1 MPKKSINIFMGQGLG
16 NQLFTYS
23 YILGLQ
29 KSAKPG
35 KLELS
40 VWFNKNPKLD
50 REFKLGILI
59 KNNSHNI
66 RLRFNNE
73 FIYFL
78 RAFPLKI
85 FKSNRILKIFK
96 IYRQLDTFSYDSK
109 LLSLPNNSFVYASF
123 ISRKFVD
130 PVLDTLKKETN
141 AWFEDIQVND
151 FLNYF
156 DKEEIIVLHIR
167 RGDTVGKLSKTRGL
181 LSKAY
186 YASAINF
193 ILSKNNYRT
202 FKIIAITDDLKNSK
216 VDMTGLNIDFW
227 FGPKDLNAV
236 QTLKVFTLSKNF
248 VGSNSTLSWWGV
260 KLSNPSKNFIQV
272 LPEPWL
278 AFEKSPADDALRIPG
293 VIYMT
298 AK

>member
-1 MPKKSINIFMGQGLG
+1 MGQGLG

-29 KSAKPG
+29 KSAKPR

-78 RAFPLKI
+78 RTFPLKI
-85 FKSNRILKIFK
+85 FQSNRILKIFK

-109 LLSLPNNSFVYASF
+109 LLSLPNNSFVYANF

-130 PVLDTLKKETN
+130 PVLDTLKKETD

-151 FLNYF
+151 FFNYF
-156 DKEEIIVLHIR
+156 NKEEIIVLHIR

-193 ILSKNNYRT
+193 ILSKNNYRA

-216 VDMTGLNIDFW
+216 VDMFGLNIDFW
-227 FGPKDLNAV
+227 FGPKDLDAV